1 MGLRNDLRCAR
12 REVKD
17 QLMIG
22 EKMSMRVLVTLSE
35 SDVAPRFDLTTEVL
49 IASFREGGSGDK
61 TRTVMLAHASA
72 EDLCQLILNEGINVV
87 VCGGIE
93 EEYFD
98 YLTWKKV
105 RVLDSVM
112 GPWERALNALRAG
125 DLEPGAILVDRL
137 ERTSHDQKMAP

>member
-1 MGLRNDLRCAR
+1 MAMKILL
-12 REVKD
+12 
-17 QLMIG
+17 
-22 EKMSMRVLVTLSE
+22 TLSE

-49 IASFREGGSGDK
+49 IASLREDGSGDK
-61 TRTVMLAHASA
+61 TRTVVLAHASA

-112 GPWERALNALRAG
+112 GPWERALDALRAG
-125 DLEPGAILVDRL
+125 DLKPGTILVDRL
-137 ERTSHDQKMAP
+137 ERTSHDQKVVP

>member
-1 MGLRNDLRCAR
+1 MKILL
-12 REVKD
+12 
-17 QLMIG
+17 
-22 EKMSMRVLVTLSE
+22 TLSE

-49 IASFREGGSGDK
+49 IASLREDGSGDK
-61 TRTVMLAHASA
+61 TRTVVLAHASA

-112 GPWERALNALRAG
+112 GPWERALDALRAG
-125 DLEPGAILVDRL
+125 DLKPGTILVDRL
-137 ERTSHDQKMAP
+137 ERTSHDQKVVP

>member
-1 MGLRNDLRCAR
+1 MAMKILL
-12 REVKD
+12 
-17 QLMIG
+17 
-22 EKMSMRVLVTLSE
+22 TLSE

-49 IASFREGGSGDK
+49 IASLREDGSADK
-61 TRTVMLAHASA
+61 TRTVVLAHASA
-72 EDLCQLILNEGINVV
+72 EDLCQLILNDGINVV

-112 GPWERALNALRAG
+112 GPWERALDALRAG
-125 DLEPGAILVDRL
+125 DLKPGAILVDRF
-137 ERTSHDQKMAP
+137 ERTSHDQKVVL